1 MVPRP
6 ILKGGNMQNSIL
18 ITNNDKLTTLIGI
31 VNDHAPL
38 MVKALYAYMKKAQ
51 CEMWAAHCMGEDE
64 SAAAFMVDTLKDMI
78 QISLSQ
84 NVANEIDSRYSM
96 ALEYLAQAQYLMLDI
111 DEQNDQ
117 DAFWEQED
125 AQSAFDDRLAMYQ
138 NEY

>member
-6 ILKGGNMQNSIL
+6 ILKGGNMKNSIL

-51 CEMWAAHCMGEDE
+51 SEMWAGHCMGEDE

-84 NVANEIDSRYSM
+84 NVVNEIDSRYSM